1 MENSFGIHE
10 FLKQFTFLSEEDR
23 SQFIAIGTAVSLDK
37 EAYFIRE
44 NQICNKV
51 AFLDKGTLRT
61 FYYSSND
68 EEVSY
73 CFTFPG
79 TLISAYSSFL
89 TGAGAVENIQAIE
102 ASRLLVFEKQ
112 DLEELIEKNPK
123 WLLFSKLLAE
133 QQYIEMEQRVLML
146 QREPAEVR
154 YERLMDKQPD
164 LLQKVPLQYI
174 ASYLGITKR
183 HLSRLRQNFKSKR
196 TNVL

>member
-154 YERLMDKQPD
+154 YERLMEKQPD

>member
-23 SQFIAIGTAVSLDK
+23 SQFIAIGTEVSLDK

-112 DLEELIEKNPK
+112 DVEELIEKNPK

-154 YERLMDKQPD
+154 YERLMEKQPD

>member
-1 MENSFGIHE
+1 MKNSFGVHE
-10 FLKQFTFLSEEDR
+10 FLKQFSFLSDEDK
-23 SQFIAIGTAVSLDK
+23 SQFIAIGKAVSLDK

-89 TGAGAVENIQAIE
+89 TGAGAVENIQALE
-102 ASRLLVFEKQ
+102 DSQLLVFEKQ

-133 QQYIEMEQRVLML
+133 QQYIEMEHRVLML

-154 YERLMDKQPD
+154 YERLMEKQPD

>member
-112 DLEELIEKNPK
+112 DVEELIEKNPK

-154 YERLMDKQPD
+154 YERLMEKQPD

>member
-23 SQFIAIGTAVSLDK
+23 SQFIAIGTAVTLDK

-112 DLEELIEKNPK
+112 DVEELIEKNPK

-154 YERLMDKQPD
+154 YERLMEKQPD

>member
-51 AFLDKGTLRT
+51 AFLDNGTLRT

-154 YERLMDKQPD
+154 YERLMEKQPD

>member
-133 QQYIEMEQRVLML
+133 HQYIEMEHRVLML

-154 YERLMDKQPD
+154 YERLMEQQPD